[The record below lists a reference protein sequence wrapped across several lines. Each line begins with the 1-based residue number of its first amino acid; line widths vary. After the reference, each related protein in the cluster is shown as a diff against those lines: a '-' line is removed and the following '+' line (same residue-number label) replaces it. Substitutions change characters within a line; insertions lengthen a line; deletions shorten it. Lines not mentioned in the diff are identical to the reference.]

1 MKVIVLGGGL
11 IGTTSA
17 WYLRQAGHEVTVMDR
32 QPGVAM
38 ETSFANGGQISVSHA
53 EPWANPRAPF
63 KILRWLAREDAP
75 LLFRLRADAAQWR
88 WGLRFLMECLPS
100 RTRSNTVQLVR
111 LGLYSRG
118 ALQALRR
125 EAKLHYDEL
134 EKGIL
139 HFYSRAEEFDAAQR
153 SAQLMREQGCEIE
166 LVDKE
171 QILKIEPALKNAL
184 PYIAG
189 ASIAPRDESGD
200 AHQFTQAL
208 ARHAAEHGVEFRY
221 GTSVR
226 AIQGGRGGSVRVEGV
241 LCSQAEGGVARET
254 MATAD
259 AYVVA
264 LGSYS
269 PLLLRPLGIHLNLY
283 PAKGY
288 SATLPVE
295 RPELAYSV
303 SLTDDEHKLVFS
315 RLGQRLRIAGTA
327 EFTGYDT
334 SLNPVRCQALV
345 KRLLQLFPGIAD
357 PAKALFWAGLR
368 PATPSNLPYIG
379 KTRYSNLFLN
389 TGHGTLGWTHSCGS
403 GRALADIISGN
414 VPEVDFAFTGV

>member
-11 IGTTSA
+11 IGTATA
-17 WYLRQAGHEVTVMDR
+17 WYLSQAGHQVTVVER
-32 QPGVAM
+32 QPGVGM

-53 EPWANPRAPF
+53 EPWANPRAPL
-63 KILRWLAREDAP
+63 KVLRWLSREDAP

-88 WGLRFLMECLPS
+88 WGFRFLMECLPS
-100 RTRSNTVQLVR
+100 RTRFNTVQLVR
-111 LGLYSRG
+111 LGLYSRR

-125 EAKLHYDEL
+125 QTGLRYEEL

-139 HFYSRAEEFDAAQR
+139 HFYSHAAEFEAAQR
-153 SAQLMREQGCEIE
+153 TARLMREQGCEID
-166 LVDKE
+166 LLDKDDM
-171 QILKIEPALKNAL
+171 LRIEPALKNAL
-184 PYIAG
+184 PLIAG
-189 ASIAPRDESGD
+189 ASIAPQDESGD
-200 AHQFTQAL
+200 AHLFTQGL
-208 ARHAAEHGVEFRY
+208 ARLAAERGVEFRY
-221 GTSVR
+221 DTTVR
-226 AIQGGRGGSVRVEGV
+226 AIRGTTDRIEGV
-241 LCSQAEGGVARET
+241 VCAQKQDGIERDTVAV
-254 MATAD
+254 AD

-269 PLLLRPLGIHLNLY
+269 PLLLRPLGIRLNLY

-288 SATLPVE
+288 SVTLPVE

-303 SLTDDEHKLVFS
+303 SLTDDQHKLVFS
-315 RLGQRLRIAGTA
+315 RLGRRLRIAGTA

-345 KRLLQLFPGIAD
+345 KRLVQLFPGIAD
-357 PAKALFWAGLR
+357 PRQALFWTGLR

-379 KTRYSNLFLN
+379 KTRYRNLFLN

-403 GRALADIISGN
+403 GRALSDIISGK
-414 VPEVDFAFTGV
+414 VPEVDFAFTQGC